1 MTSNTMTTNTN
12 NMNELSTP
20 PPEIDQEAIRKQ
32 YENMSHNEMSQRLAE
47 SYKQLSEILGNRI
60 SLSDISSTS
69 TTTNDADFVEQDQV
83 QISERTDLTQDE
95 KKQMLNKLFL
105 KSVSSGNV
113 EKVNEFLSNPL
124 IDINGKDEDNTTAL
138 IYAACF
144 GKFEIAQ
151 ALLLAGAKLDNQD
164 SRK

>member
-1 MTSNTMTTNTN
+1 MTTATTN
-12 NMNELSTP
+12 AANVNPLSTP
-20 PPEIDQEAIRKQ
+20 PPELDQEAMRKQ
-32 YENMSHNEMSQRLAE
+32 FENMSSNEMSRHFAE

-60 SLSDISSTS
+60 SLSDNSSV
-69 TTTNDADFVEQDQV
+69 TTNDAAAADFMEQDQAH
-83 QISERTDLTQDE
+83 ISERTDLTLEE
-95 KKQMLNKLFL
+95 KKHMLNKLFL

-113 EKVNEFLSNPL
+113 DKVNEFLKNPL
-124 IDINGKDEDNTTAL
+124 IDIDGKDEDNTTAL